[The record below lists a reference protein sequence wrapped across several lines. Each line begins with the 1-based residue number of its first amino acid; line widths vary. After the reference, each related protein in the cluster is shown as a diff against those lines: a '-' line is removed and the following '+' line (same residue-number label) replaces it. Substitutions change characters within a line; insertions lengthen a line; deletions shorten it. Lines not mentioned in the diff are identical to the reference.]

1 MTGILSLSLYPLFV
15 TSILYFSLLTEH
27 CATQESCGIP
37 PTSSSTLIRMAVSG
51 CDWSMID
58 TISFM
63 SHSPFCIFC
72 FRSLS
77 FSLAIFAS
85 CYCVHLLGG
94 GICVCMHVYCKWNIL
109 IMFQN
114 TMQVHVW
121 ISNFTFWFLY
131 ILLFENC
138 SSAIDPVCVL
148 GVYTIRCEQIT
159 LFSLVFEECCF
170 HLRCTNTILTLT
182 EEKSV
187 LCSPTFRGRW
197 CQMHK
202 SCLLSTEVEVWWWQH
217 MNLYRCAR
225 LGFWPVGLCCM

>member
-1 MTGILSLSLYPLFV
+1 MTSVTGRNLWCASQRWADVFKSHWWRDFGGAAHDHLLASIFRRCFRLSIGLILAGKCFNPMWKMTGILSLSLYPLFV

-94 GICVCMHVYCKWNIL
+94 GYVC
-109 IMFQN
+109 
-114 TMQVHVW
+114 
-121 ISNFTFWFLY
+121 
-131 ILLFENC
+131 
-138 SSAIDPVCVL
+138 A
-148 GVYTIRCEQIT
+148 
-159 LFSLVFEECCF
+159 
-170 HLRCTNTILTLT
+170 
-182 EEKSV
+182 
-187 LCSPTFRGRW
+187 
-197 CQMHK
+197 
-202 SCLLSTEVEVWWWQH
+202 
-217 MNLYRCAR
+217 
-225 LGFWPVGLCCM
+225 CMCIANGIY